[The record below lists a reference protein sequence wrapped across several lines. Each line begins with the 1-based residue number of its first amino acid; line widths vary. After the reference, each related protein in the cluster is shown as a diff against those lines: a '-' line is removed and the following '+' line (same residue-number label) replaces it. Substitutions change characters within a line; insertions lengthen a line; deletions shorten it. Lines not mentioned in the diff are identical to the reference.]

1 MYPTN
6 LDAMNLEVINFIDI
20 ISNIKNM
27 DFQQSPLP
35 PIFRTFNATDTKTSK
50 GSSNNEHSDQPPR
63 KIPKKKG
70 SKVQNESTLSKWR
83 FHNVQNHPQPNFLK
97 WEMKGFCFSDCLH
110 KAYHMNSHAQDRKE
124 AITKNIMK
132 LISGQK

>member
-6 LDAMNLEVINFIDI
+6 LDAINLEVINFIDI

-63 KIPKKKG
+63 KKPKKKDQR
-70 SKVQNESTLSKWR
+70 SKMNPHLANGDSTMFKTI
-83 FHNVQNHPQPNFLK
+83 PN
-97 WEMKGFCFSDCLH
+97 
-110 KAYHMNSHAQDRKE
+110 
-124 AITKNIMK
+124 
-132 LISGQK
+132 LIS